1 MDKTTTWLVRGAA
14 IVVISSGVIALFSFL
29 KPKLIQFTLS
39 KEEKEKIAIEKA
51 EKRCEN
57 FPKITYPELLIK
69 INKKEIKEWF
79 TDFENYQIKNVRGKK
94 LIITGIPSKSM
105 IFSLLNSSGI
115 PFKDEEKKLPEN
127 YKNLICK

>member
-29 KPKLIQFTLS
+29 KPDLIQFTLS

-57 FPKITYPELLIK
+57 FETLTKKRFFEMLKNKQIIKARYSPSFFQLYTKTGKYLLDRNYYAEQLLKLMDDEIPVRSGKTLTETYNKIC
-69 INKKEIKEWF
+69 
-79 TDFENYQIKNVRGKK
+79 R
-94 LIITGIPSKSM
+94 
-105 IFSLLNSSGI
+105 
-115 PFKDEEKKLPEN
+115 
-127 YKNLICK
+127 